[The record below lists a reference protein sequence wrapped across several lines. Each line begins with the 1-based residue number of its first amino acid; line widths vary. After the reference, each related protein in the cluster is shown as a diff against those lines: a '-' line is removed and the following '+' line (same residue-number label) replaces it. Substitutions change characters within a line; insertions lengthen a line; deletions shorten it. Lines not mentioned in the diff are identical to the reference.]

1 MLNHPVLNVFY
12 LSHGRSSIPPE
23 GIFGYHTSCLDPDLP
38 RIGMVLWRI
47 VYLGLGSDPWA
58 RNPTITKDRN
68 ARHVEIIII
77 IIIIIILELKPLKV
91 AALSGVLTVM
101 IKESHSR
108 ILVPDSIQCHY
119 RV

>member
-38 RIGMVLWRI
+38 QIGMVLWRI

-58 RNPTITKDRN
+58 RNPTITKDRH
-68 ARHVEIIII
+68 ARHAEIIIF
-77 IIIIIILELKPLKV
+77 LELKPLRV